1 MRDIQQVLERWG
13 AWAANNRE
21 DVTWSTVAAGFKGLI
36 PSKITSRPQCC
47 DDDAMVICGCMARLN
62 KNNSD
67 MHELL
72 MDYYVLGMTF
82 MSLARKHGCS
92 DTHIGKKL
100 QNAEGVVEG
109 MLMALDVTLE
119 MDRYVQREPVSV
131 KVSTGASPERLAR

>member
-36 PSKITSRPQCC
+36 PSKVTSRPQCC

-109 MLMALDVTLE
+109 MLMALDVKLE
-119 MDRYVQREPVSV
+119 MDRYVQREGGCIGLKS
-131 KVSTGASPERLAR
+131 SLA

>member
-13 AWAANNRE
+13 AWVANNHE

-36 PSKITSRPQCC
+36 PSKVTSRPQCC

-62 KNNSD
+62 KNNTD

-72 MDYYVLGMTF
+72 MDYYVFGMTF

-100 QNAEGVVEG
+100 QNAEGVIEG
-109 MLMALDVTLE
+109 MLMALDVKLE
-119 MDRYVQREPVSV
+119 MDRYVQREVPCIGLKSLQ
-131 KVSTGASPERLAR
+131 A

>member
-13 AWAANNRE
+13 AWVANNHE
-21 DVTWSTVAAGFKGLI
+21 DVTWATVAAGFKGLI
-36 PSKITSRPQCC
+36 PSKVTSRPQCC

-62 KNNSD
+62 KNNTD

-72 MDYYVLGMTF
+72 MDYYVFGMTF

-100 QNAEGVVEG
+100 QNAEGVIEG
-109 MLMALDVTLE
+109 MLMALDVKLE
-119 MDRYVQREPVSV
+119 MDRYVQREVPCIGLKSLQ
-131 KVSTGASPERLAR
+131 A